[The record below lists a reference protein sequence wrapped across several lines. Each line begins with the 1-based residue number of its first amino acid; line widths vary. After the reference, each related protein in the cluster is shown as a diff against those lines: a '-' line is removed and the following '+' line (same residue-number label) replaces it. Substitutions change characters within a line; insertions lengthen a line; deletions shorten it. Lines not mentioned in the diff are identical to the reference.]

1 MKGRVGSTAGPGLLL
16 LGPWGRWP
24 PGSLNVWSGQAL
36 DRIQKGKITDGK
48 SIIVLYWGEKYLAG
62 EWNP

>member
-1 MKGRVGSTAGPGLLL
+1 MVRPQARACCCWACG
-16 LGPWGRWP
+16 GRWP

-36 DRIQKGKITDGK
+36 DGIHKGKITDGK